1 MAYEDIGARIPQGS
15 INFNRMVQ
23 EANAKRLAQ
32 EQQVVSPQQ
41 KAIDDAFNAPP
52 TKNPEAQAEVDA
64 ARQRQQAVDDAFN
77 ASPTKNPEESQV
89 KDVNSADPNTTNDNN
104 PYAEGNAEQQ
114 GGGSLDKA
122 PVYTANNHDPDPNAK
137 ADNPNKRLADEAK
150 DPKKAKDPK
159 SEVNKGGNKSHTITN
174 KEIEQ
179 LEKQTNLTLY
189 PYIAGG
195 ELARIKHQFSNL
207 NQNKYYLLLNMLV
220 YGFDNKILQ
229 SGAYG
234 SEKYV
239 IDKAFLNDFLRMAK
253 IPQLQEIIK
262 KTPAYAK
269 KSFDDIGKLGVTE
282 ANANNMD
289 NNPITGPTTE
299 HPSLAAAIM
308 NGIHT
313 EAVSHLDAFCNK
325 VRTSAFLSL
334 PKRAFG
340 SIQNLVQGINGVI
353 AAFAKIINDIYCGIM
368 RYVQMFF
375 GYINGFLAKLQ
386 QLLMTFLESLI
397 PVDLLCLLAIIM
409 ELIGKQTKI
418 LTSLMSMS
426 NVMNQATGGLQSYV
440 SQAMGGAGGGLTA
453 FANNPF
459 AAVNRFLPPQVNQIV
474 QQVNSFSNNP
484 QAFLSTA
491 ITNYGYATAA
501 KQTQGEV
508 LNIITQKLGSNFSA
522 MSPIASILGASS
534 NPNGSSMPES
544 SSNLGP
550 NLTKNGTE
558 NAYGQPMDSSKI
570 KANSA
575 GGAPLNAATEK
586 AIKSAYSSYTATNSK
601 DMPGY

>member
-15 INFNRMVQ
+15 INFNRIMQ
-23 EANAKRLAQ
+23 EANAKRAA
-32 EQQVVSPQQ
+32 EEQVVSPQQ

-64 ARQRQQAVDDAFN
+64 SRAQQQAIDDAFN
-77 ASPTKNPEESQV
+77 APPTKNPEESQV
-89 KDVNSADPNTTNDNN
+89 KDPNSVDPNTTNDEN

-114 GGGSLDKA
+114 GGGSLDQA
-122 PVYTANNHDPDPNAK
+122 PVYTANAHNPDPNAT
-137 ADNPNKRLADEAK
+137 ADNPNKRLAEQAA

-159 SEVNKGGNKSHTITN
+159 SEVNQGGNKSHTITN
-174 KEIEQ
+174 KEIQE

-189 PYIAGG
+189 PYVFGG

-239 IDKAFLNDFLRMAK
+239 IDKAFLSDFLKMSK
-253 IPQLQEIIK
+253 IPQLQDIIK
-262 KTPAYAK
+262 KTPAYSK
-269 KSFDDIGKLGVTE
+269 KSFDDLGKLGVTE
-282 ANANNMD
+282 ANVNNMD

-299 HPSLAAAIM
+299 HPSLASSIM
-308 NGIHT
+308 NDIHT
-313 EAVSHLDAFCNK
+313 EAVGNLDAFCNK
-325 VRTSAFLSL
+325 VRTNAYLSL

-340 SIQNLVQGINGVI
+340 SIQNLVNSINGVV

-368 RYVQMFF
+368 HYVQMFF
-375 GYINGFLAKLQ
+375 GYINGFLSKLQ

-409 ELIGKQTKI
+409 ELIGKQTRI

-426 NVMNQATGGLQSYV
+426 NVMNQATGGLQSYI
-440 SQAMGGAGGGLTA
+440 SQSLGGAGGGLTA

-459 AAVNRFLPPQVNQIV
+459 AAVNKFLPSQVNQIV

-508 LNIITQKLGSNFSA
+508 LNVITQKLGSNFAA
-522 MSPIASILGASS
+522 MNPIASILGA
-534 NPNGSSMPES
+534 NPNPNNSSMPKS

-550 NLTKNGTE
+550 VLSDNGSQNT
-558 NAYGQPMDSSKI
+558 YGQTMDSTLVL
-570 KANSA
+570 AN
-575 GGAPLNAATEK
+575 T
-586 AIKSAYSSYTATNSK
+586 TA
-601 DMPGY
+601 